1 MKAAVNVRYLE
12 SVVNPETEVL
22 KETVRKMG
30 LTAISSVNLE
40 RTYRFTIEESS
51 KEEAERTI
59 KRLAE
64 ELLANKAMET
74 YTITLE
80 EM

>member
-22 KETVRKMG
+22 KETMRKMG
-30 LTAISSVNLE
+30 LSAISSVKLE
-40 RTYRFTIEESS
+40 RTYQFTVEETS
-51 KEEAERTI
+51 KEEAKRTL
-59 KRLAE
+59 KKLAE
-64 ELLANKAMET
+64 ELLVNKAMET

-80 EM
+80 ER

>member
-22 KETVRKMG
+22 KETVGKMG
-30 LTAISSVNLE
+30 LSAISSIKLE

-51 KEEAERTI
+51 TKEAERTI
-59 KRLAE
+59 KKLAE
-64 ELLANKAMET
+64 ELLVNKAMET